1 MRKEN
6 LPSLPLSFYLV
17 YSLHRSKGVVVDA
30 SMERMEGGIGHEASN
45 WNVCAG
51 KTRDIYRA
59 IREGPPEP
67 LQLGLLLSVHKEAL

>member
-6 LPSLPLSFYLV
+6 LPSLSLPLSFYSV
-17 YSLHRSKGVVVDA
+17 YSLEGRSRGRFDG
-30 SMERMEGGIGHEASN
+30 ENGGGIGHEASN

>member
-6 LPSLPLSFYLV
+6 LLSLSPSHFIQFT
-17 YSLHRSKGVVVDA
+17 SLEGRSRGRFDG
-30 SMERMEGGIGHEASN
+30 ENGGGIGHEASN

-51 KTRDIYRA
+51 ETRDIYRA

>member
-1 MRKEN
+1 
-6 LPSLPLSFYLV
+6 
-17 YSLHRSKGVVVDA
+17 
-30 SMERMEGGIGHEASN
+30 MERMAGGGIGHEASN

-59 IREGPPEP
+59 IREEP